1 MEPPGRT
8 AHIIQKDFYF
18 ERASAISSIW
28 EEEDSFNALRIVA
41 VPSHSISLLF
51 SIIEVMTFAAI
62 GPQEPFSM
70 MATFLFWKFN
80 GAAFIDAGNIWTL
93 RNYPDQPGGQF
104 KWNEFYKQIAV
115 AYGLG
120 LRLNLDYFVLRFDAG
135 MKAVNPAYETSR
147 EHYPIMHPSFSRDFS
162 FHFAVGLPF

>member
-8 AHIIQKDFYF
+8 AHIIRKDFYF

-28 EEEDSFNALRIVA
+28 EEEDSFNALRMVA

-70 MATFLFWKFN
+70 MATFLFWKFLSVRCSTYSLMN
-80 GAAFIDAGNIWTL
+80 GKISPLYVVVANTVLLVLKADAT
-93 RNYPDQPGGQF
+93 
-104 KWNEFYKQIAV
+104 A
-115 AYGLG
+115 
-120 LRLNLDYFVLRFDAG
+120 
-135 MKAVNPAYETSR
+135 
-147 EHYPIMHPSFSRDFS
+147 
-162 FHFAVGLPF
+162 